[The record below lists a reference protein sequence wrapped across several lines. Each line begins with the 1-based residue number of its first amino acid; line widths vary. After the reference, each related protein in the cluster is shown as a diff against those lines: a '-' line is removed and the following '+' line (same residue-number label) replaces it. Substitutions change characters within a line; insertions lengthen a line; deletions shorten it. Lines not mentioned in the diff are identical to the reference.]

1 MSKRSYNQYCGLAA
15 ALDVLGERWSM
26 LILRNLLTGPKRFTD
41 FLEGLPGIGTGLLS
55 ERLKQLES
63 AGVIRRA
70 TLPPP
75 AASAVYELTADGE
88 ALRPVLI
95 GLTRWGMAR
104 LGEPPAGQFI
114 DADMIAVAMEAR
126 FEAASDDIDG
136 SFQLVI
142 DGRPYRIRIAGGKI
156 VVQAGPSEDNAASF
170 VTDTATLVAL
180 NNGTGSLTEALAAG
194 NVRVDGDVEAA
205 MRVVKSLNLPV

>member
-1 MSKRSYNQYCGLAA
+1 
-15 ALDVLGERWSM
+15 M

-41 FLEGLPGIGTGLLS
+41 LLEGLPGIGTGLLS

-63 AGVIRRA
+63 AGVIHRA

-88 ALRPVLI
+88 QLRPVLI

-104 LGEPPAGQFI
+104 LGEPPQGQFI

-126 FEAASDDIDG
+126 FEAASADVDG
-136 SFQLVI
+136 SYQLVI
-142 DGRPYRIRIAGGKI
+142 DGRPYRIRIDGGQVVVHAGS
-156 VVQAGPSEDNAASF
+156 SEGNAASF

-180 NNGTGSLTEALAAG
+180 NNGSRSVTEAVADSS
-194 NVRVDGDVEAA
+194 VTVQGDLEAA
-205 MRVVKSLNLPV
+205 LRVIKALNLPV